1 MSCGCQFRIFL
12 WPVTSRIPSSA
23 AHPSAAIF
31 FFFKFKSLQPPIC
44 CCCCLSRGQ
53 QELITRVP
61 ATSFASRPPSGPEVR
76 DLEKSPV
83 TYEDRQDDWI
93 MNQLGGLD
101 QYEGPADLLLPAW
114 GHNWLINTRLD
125 HLLNPIVLPPTGYC
139 PISNT
144 THCSPK
150 TLITNVLLVICS
162 LTTGKWPI

>member
-1 MSCGCQFRIFL
+1 MSCGRQIRIFL
-12 WPVTSRIPSSA
+12 WPITSCIPSSA

-53 QELITRVP
+53 QELITRVQ
-61 ATSFASRPPSGPEVR
+61 ATSFASRPLSGPEVR
-76 DLEKSPV
+76 DLEKSRV

-93 MNQLGGLD
+93 MNQLGLD

-125 HLLNPIVLPPTGYC
+125 HLVNPIVLSTGYC
-139 PISNT
+139 PIWDT
-144 THCSPK
+144 TRCCRK

-162 LTTGKWPI
+162 LSAGKWPI